1 MAVVE
6 DDSMVCEK
14 STSSSMNLTVSYLY
28 LWSSCVKLSTT
39 GHGPWTTL
47 LSIVVS
53 TFSAFS
59 EAAERG
65 LGRRGFGV
73 VALLV
78 ASIFS
83 LTSGLRAT
91 DPRCTVAA
99 EEIFHHRWIGPFA
112 LLLFHRVV
120 SSASDYPILLPKN
133 NNNHHGSFRS
143 NPPNGEFHSPRGPR
157 KGQ

>member
-1 MAVVE
+1 
-6 DDSMVCEK
+6 
-14 STSSSMNLTVSYLY
+14 MNLTVSYLY

-39 GHGPWTTL
+39 GHGPWKTL

-73 VALLV
+73 VAFLV
-78 ASIFS
+78 ASSFS

-91 DPRCTVAA
+91 DPRCTAAA